1 MLVFSKFDIISCNLR
16 LDQNASSSSM
26 KDSLPLY
33 AEAENKV
40 DEQQLW

>member
-1 MLVFSKFDIISCNLR
+1 MFVFSKFDIISCNLC
-16 LDQNASSSSM
+16 LDQNASVNM
-26 KDSLPLY
+26 KDSLPLH